1 MMFSSC
7 SNEGG
12 SLHNVPE
19 AGVRRSLGVS
29 ALPAAADGRFAAGEN
44 GLPKLR
50 TFAFD
55 PKTGSGVTFK
65 VTVDVTKASF
75 EQL

>member
-1 MMFSSC
+1 MKL
-7 SNEGG
+7 GG

-19 AGVRRSLGVS
+19 AVRRSLGVS
-29 ALPAAADGRFAAGEN
+29 ALPAAADGGLTAGEN

-55 PKTGSGVTFK
+55 PVTGSGVAFK
-65 VTVDVTKASF
+65 VAIDVTKASF